1 MPTGRRSLSPG
12 RDPAAPS
19 EARSRGAEDALR
31 RQEFDQWVLGIV
43 PQLMRDI
50 QEEVERRGAEFRART
65 GAQLTV
71 KGREASKTTNPKA
84 PWLGYFTLSLGNTQ
98 LHIYATRGGGT
109 RLSVHMI
116 PDDTGWAP
124 KNERVVSQAGCLVV
138 RNANGYELRYLRG
151 DPDGGPKDVI
161 AMGKLVD
168 RAFQFLIDA
177 HVGGP

>member
-1 MPTGRRSLSPG
+1 MSTGRRSLSPG
-12 RDPAAPS
+12 RRPS
-19 EARSRGAEDALR
+19 LPPDGRSRGAEDAQR

-50 QEEVERRGAEFRART
+50 QDEVERRGAQFKERT
-65 GAQLTV
+65 GAQFTV

-138 RNANGYELRYLRG
+138 RKVDGYELRYLRG

-161 AMGKLVD
+161 DMGKLVD
-168 RAFQFLIDA
+168 RAFEVLVHA

>member
-1 MPTGRRSLSPG
+1 MSPG
-12 RDPAAPS
+12 RDHGVPA
-19 EARSRGAEDALR
+19 EQRSRGAEDAQR

-50 QEEVERRGAEFRART
+50 QDEVERCGVEFRART
-65 GAQLTV
+65 GAQFTV
-71 KGREASKTTNPKA
+71 KGRDASKATNPKA

-138 RNANGYELRYLRG
+138 RKGDAYELRYLRG

-161 AMGKLVD
+161 AMRKLVD
-168 RAFQFLIDA
+168 RAFALLIES
-177 HVGGP
+177 HVSGP